1 MTEIDFE
8 TLVSRVT
15 QEMDRTWSEFLK
27 EDSIIL
33 EEALEQYKCN
43 VTGVVRAAFD
53 EAEAIAEIE
62 ERFRALQQEMVQLQS
77 RIKDIIK

>member
-15 QEMDRTWSEFLK
+15 REMDRTWSEFLK

-33 EEALEQYKCN
+33 DEALEQYKCN
-43 VTGVVRAAFD
+43 VTGAIRAAFD

-77 RIKDIIK
+77 RIGILMK